1 MGNDRA
7 SLEGAAL
14 RFACVGPY
22 DSGITRERTFDAL
35 SEAVAACADGERL
48 LVLDG
53 SGAVQNLDPYRPPE
67 PVTAAGGLIVRDP
80 GSASGAG
87 GEEPELLLIFRRGA
101 WDLPKGKLDPGES
114 VGECAV
120 REVREEVGIDD
131 LTVLGP
137 AGTTLHGYPEGDRY
151 MVKTT
156 HWFFM
161 RTPERDFTPEERE
174 GIEEVRWVPWAEAEA
189 MLGYDT
195 LRDLV
200 ARLGAEERKSG
211 GAEGSR

>member
-14 RFACVGPY
+14 RFACVGAHGATP
-22 DSGITRERTFDAL
+22 ERTFGTLA
-35 SEAVAACADGERL
+35 EAEAACADGERV

-53 SGAVQNLDPYRPPE
+53 SGAVQNLDPYRRPK
-67 PVTAAGGLIVRDP
+67 PVTAAGGLIVRE
-80 GSASGAG
+80 SQ
-87 GEEPELLLIFRRGA
+87 EPELLLIFRRGA

-114 VGECAV
+114 VEECAV
-120 REVREEVGIDD
+120 REVREEVGIED

-151 MVKTT
+151 LVKTT
-156 HWFFM
+156 YWFFM
-161 RTPERDFTPEERE
+161 RTPERAFSPEERE
-174 GIEEVRWVPWAEAEA
+174 GIEQVRFVPWAEAQA
-189 MLGYDT
+189 MLGYAT

-200 ARLGAEERKSG
+200 ARL
-211 GAEGSR
+211 SRNRIG